1 MEFVTIKES
10 PNVSE
15 LAVLMSLLEANGVRC
30 FLKDE
35 ISSQVMNFLPLI
47 TVKLQVAREDLP
59 IVEKILRETEK
70 EEEEG

>member
-59 IVEKILRETEK
+59 IVEKILRETEIG
-70 EEEEG
+70 EDGG

>member
-59 IVEKILRETEK
+59 IVEKILRETEI